1 MYNKMNLNFLSLSE
15 NEAFARNV
23 IAMFSISANPTL
35 NEISDVKTAVSE
47 AVTNAIVHG
56 YPDTIGSI
64 DIEAELTDNLLH
76 IIIRDYGVGICDVEE
91 VLEPYFTTKLED
103 ERSGMGFT
111 IMKNFMDDVK
121 VESKLNKG
129 TVVKMTKTFKK

>member
-1 MYNKMNLNFLSLSE
+1 MYNKMSLNFLSLSE

-23 IAMFSISANPTL
+23 IAMFSLSINPTL

-56 YPDTIGSI
+56 YPDTVGSI
-64 DIEAELTDNLLH
+64 DVEAEIQDDILH
-76 IIIRDYGVGICDVEE
+76 IIIRDYGVGINDVEE
-91 VLEPYFTTKLED
+91 VLEPFYTTKPDE

-111 IMKNFMDDVK
+111 IMKNFMDKVT
-121 VESKLNKG
+121 VESKINKG
-129 TVVKMTKTFKK
+129 TIVKMTKTFKK

>member
-1 MYNKMNLNFLSLSE
+1 MYNKMSLNFLSLSE

-23 IAMFSISANPTL
+23 IAMFSLSINPTL

-56 YPDTIGSI
+56 YPDTVGSI
-64 DIEAELTDNLLH
+64 DVEAEIQDDILH
-76 IIIRDYGVGICDVEE
+76 IIIRDYGVGINNVEE
-91 VLEPYFTTKLED
+91 VLEPFYTTKPDE

-111 IMKNFMDDVK
+111 IMKNFMDKVT
-121 VESKLNKG
+121 VESKINKG
-129 TVVKMTKTFKK
+129 TIVKMTKTFKK

>member
-23 IAMFSISANPTL
+23 VAMFALEANPTL
-35 NEISDVKTAVSE
+35 SEISDVKTAVSE

-56 YPDTIGSI
+56 YPDSVGSI
-64 DIEAELTDNLLH
+64 DVEAEIEDNILH
-76 IIIRDYGVGICDVEE
+76 IIIRDYGVGINNVEE
-91 VLEPYFTTKLED
+91 VLEPFFTTKLDE

-111 IMKNFMDDVK
+111 IMKNFMDEVLVD
-121 VESKLNKG
+121 SKLNKG
-129 TVVKMTKTFKK
+129 TVVKMTKIFKK

>member
-1 MYNKMNLNFLSLSE
+1 MYNKMSLNFLSLSE

-23 IAMFSISANPTL
+23 IAVFALGANPTL

-56 YPDTIGSI
+56 YPDSVGSI
-64 DIEAELTDNLLH
+64 DVEAEIEDNILH
-76 IIIRDYGVGICDVEE
+76 IIIRDYGVGINNVEE
-91 VLEPYFTTKLED
+91 VLEPFYTTKPDD

-111 IMKNFMDDVK
+111 IMKNFMDEVLVD
-121 VESKLNKG
+121 SKINKG
-129 TVVKMTKTFKK
+129 TVIKMTKVFKK

>member
-1 MYNKMNLNFLSLSE
+1 MYNKMSLNFLSLSE

-23 IAMFSISANPTL
+23 IAMFSLSINPTL

-56 YPDTIGSI
+56 YPDTVGSI
-64 DIEAELTDNLLH
+64 DVEAEIQDDILH
-76 IIIRDYGVGICDVEE
+76 IIIRDYGVGINNVEE
-91 VLEPYFTTKLED
+91 VLEPFYTTKPEE

-111 IMKNFMDDVK
+111 IMKNFMDKVT
-121 VESKLNKG
+121 VESKINKG
-129 TVVKMTKTFKK
+129 TIVKMTKTFKK

>member
-1 MYNKMNLNFLSLSE
+1 MYNKINLNFLSLSE

-23 IAMFSISANPTL
+23 VAMFSLGANPTL

-56 YPDTIGSI
+56 YPDSVGSV
-64 DIEAELTDNLLH
+64 DVEAELTDNILH
-76 IIIRDYGVGICDVEE
+76 IIIKDYGVGIDNVEE
-91 VLEPYFTTKLED
+91 VLEPFFTTKLED

-111 IMKNFMDDVK
+111 IMKNFMDEVI
-121 VESKLNKG
+121 VESKVNVG
-129 TVVKMTKTFKK
+129 TTIKMTKTFKK